1 MAEQHL
7 NPQQQALTSN
17 FQQFLLQQQQE
28 NQQKNLYAGQQA
40 SLQNSTSF
48 QQSQPQPQHQNYL
61 QHQNYSPLSTQHPA
75 QPQQQQQQQVLQQS
89 QLQQNLIYLQQQQQ
103 QRPQS
108 ELSQQPEQQ
117 PPPQTICNA
126 MQPDT
131 ITELHKQNEQ
141 DSNDM
146 MSQYRQLFGGLF
158 AGNEQ
163 NNNNRMMIQSK
174 VEPFRRDSAA
184 SNDDQDLWK
193 VFDEEVRICIP
204 V

>member
-1 MAEQHL
+1 MDEEHL

-28 NQQKNLYAGQQA
+28 SQQKNLYAGQQA
-40 SLQNSTSF
+40 LLHSNTSF
-48 QQSQPQPQHQNYL
+48 QQSQPQHQNYPQHQSYT
-61 QHQNYSPLSTQHPA
+61 PLSTQYPA
-75 QPQQQQQQQVLQQS
+75 QQQQQVLQQS

-103 QRPQS
+103 QQQPQS
-108 ELSQQPEQQ
+108 ELSQQAEQQ

-174 VEPFRRDSAA
+174 VEPFRRDPAA
-184 SNDDQDLWK
+184 PNDDQDLWK
-193 VFDEEVRICIP
+193 VFDEEVRICI
-204 V
+204 